1 MPRIEDGE
9 AHRCRCSLHRLN
21 RNVTPHD
28 CIQAKMFEKKI
39 LPKVA
44 DVVVETLQK
53 AGVKRVYGVAGD
65 SLNGLTDS
73 IRAHDGIEWMMVRH
87 EEVAAFAAGGES
99 QITGQL
105 TVCAGSCGP
114 GNLHLINGL
123 HDCQR
128 SRVPV
133 LAIAAQVPSAELGT
147 NYFQETRPEHLFLTC
162 SDFCEVISSPEQI
175 PRVLSIAMRTAI
187 AKRCVAVIVIPG
199 DVFTLGCSSAAI
211 DLGIG
216 GPAES
221 VLPPADSLRR
231 AVELLNKAKK
241 VSILAGAGCADARA
255 EVLSVAEILQAPIIS
270 ALRGKQYLEYD
281 NPYFVGLNGLIGMT
295 SAYRAVQECDT
306 LLMLGTD
313 FPYSQFFPEDINVI
327 QIDLRGE
334 QIGRRTKVD
343 VGLIGDVHNT
353 LRALAPLLKKHKSN
367 HLETSLKRFRKVRK
381 EFDDRAVGEPG
392 ETPIHP
398 QYLTQCLS
406 DLAAE
411 DAVFLCD
418 VGTPTT
424 WSARYL
430 RMNGRRRLLGSF
442 NHGTMANAMPQAIG
456 VQAADRA
463 RQVVT
468 LSGDGG
474 LSMLMG
480 DMLTLRQL
488 ELNIKIVV
496 FNNGALGFVEQE
508 MKAAGIENYGT
519 AFRSQNYAD
528 IANATGIRGWRVDM
542 PEQVKPALAEA
553 FAHPGPALIDV
564 AVARQELSLPPAIS
578 VAQAAGFNLYMI
590 KAMIHGDGREVLD
603 MAKTNLRD

>member
-1 MPRIEDGE
+1 M
-9 AHRCRCSLHRLN
+9 A
-21 RNVTPHD
+21 
-28 CIQAKMFEKKI
+28 
-39 LPKVA
+39 KVA
-44 DVVVETLQK
+44 DVFVETLVK

-73 IRAHDGIEWMMVRH
+73 IRAHDGIDWMMVRH

-133 LAIAAQVPSAELGT
+133 LAIAAQIPSTELGT
-147 NYFQETRPEHLFLTC
+147 NYFQETRPEHLFMTC
-162 SDFCEVISSPEQI
+162 SDFCEVVSVPEQI
-175 PRVLSIAMRTAI
+175 PRILAIAMRTAI
-187 AKRCVAVIVIPG
+187 AKRAVAVIVIPG
-199 DVFTLGCSSAAI
+199 DIFTRECSSPAI
-211 DLGIG
+211 DLGIS

-221 VLPPADSLRR
+221 VLPPAASLNS
-231 AVELLNKAKK
+231 AADLLNKTKK
-241 VSILAGAGCADARA
+241 VTILAGAGCVQARA
-255 EVLSVAEILQAPIIS
+255 EVLAVAEILQAPIIS
-270 ALRGKQYLEYD
+270 ALRGKEYLEYD

-295 SAYRAVQECDT
+295 SAYRAMQESDT

-313 FPYSQFFPEDINVI
+313 FPYSQFFPEGINVI

-343 VGLIGDVHNT
+343 VGLIGDVRYT
-353 LRALAPLLKKHKSN
+353 LRALAPLLKKHKSG
-367 HLETSLKRFRKVRK
+367 HLEDSLKHFRKVRK
-381 EFDDRAVGEPG
+381 ELDDRAVGEPG

-398 QYLTQCLS
+398 QYLTKCIS

-430 RMNGRRRLLGSF
+430 RMNGKRRLLGSF

-456 VQAADRA
+456 VQAANPA
-463 RQVVT
+463 RQVIT

-474 LSMLMG
+474 LSMLLG
-480 DMLTLRQL
+480 DLLTLRQL
-488 ELNIKIVV
+488 ELNVKIVV

-519 AFRSQNYAD
+519 AFRSQNFAE
-528 IANATGIRGWRVDM
+528 IASACGIQGWRVDT
-542 PEQVKPALAEA
+542 PEQIIPAVSQALA
-553 FAHPGPALIDV
+553 HSGPALIDV
-564 AVARQELSLPPAIS
+564 AVARQELALPPTITP
-578 VAQAAGFNLYMI
+578 AQAAGFNIYMM
-590 KAMIHGDGREVLD
+590 KAMLHGDGREVLD
-603 MAKTNLRD
+603 MANTNLWR

>member
-1 MPRIEDGE
+1 MFGK
-9 AHRCRCSLHRLN
+9 
-21 RNVTPHD
+21 
-28 CIQAKMFEKKI
+28 KM
-39 LPKVA
+39 LAKVA
-44 DVVVETLQK
+44 DVVVETLVK
-53 AGVKRVYGVAGD
+53 AGVRRVYGVAGD

-73 IRAHDGIEWMMVRH
+73 IRFHDGIDWMMVRH

-99 QITGQL
+99 QVTGQL

-123 HDCQR
+123 HDCHR

-133 LAIAAQVPSAELGT
+133 LAIAAQIPSAELGT

-187 AKRCVAVIVIPG
+187 AKRGVAVVVIPG
-199 DVFTLGCSSAAI
+199 DVLTRECSSMAI
-211 DLGIG
+211 DLGIN
-216 GPAES
+216 GPAAS
-221 VLPPADSLRR
+221 VLPPEASLTT
-231 AVELLNKAKK
+231 AAELLNEAKK
-241 VSILAGAGCADARA
+241 VTILAGAGCANARP
-255 EVLSVAEILQAPIIS
+255 EVLSMAETLQAPIVT
-270 ALRGKQYLEYD
+270 ALRGKEYLEYD
-281 NPYFVGLNGLIGMT
+281 NPYFVGLNGLIGMP
-295 SAYRAVQECDT
+295 SAYRAMQECDA

-313 FPYSQFFPEDINVI
+313 FPYSQFYPEGVSVV
-327 QIDLRGE
+327 QVDLRGE

-343 VGLIGDVHNT
+343 VGLIGDVHST
-353 LRALAPLLKKHKSN
+353 LQALAPMLERHEGG
-367 HLETSLKRFRKVRK
+367 HLQESLEHFRKVRK

-392 ETPIHP
+392 KTPIHP
-398 QYLTQCLS
+398 QHVTQCIS
-406 DLAAE
+406 DFASE

-430 RMNGRRRLLGSF
+430 RMNGKRRLIGSF

-456 VQAADRA
+456 VQAADRN

-508 MKAAGIENYGT
+508 MKAAGIETYGT
-519 AFRSQNYAD
+519 AFYSQNFAD
-528 IANATGIRGWRVDM
+528 IANAAGIRGWRVDT
-542 PEQVKPALAEA
+542 PEQVKPALTEA

-564 AVARQELSLPPAIS
+564 TVARQEISLPPTIS
-578 VAQAAGFNLYMI
+578 IAQAAGFNLYMV
-590 KAMIHGDGREVLD
+590 KAMIHGDGNEVLD
-603 MAKTNLRD
+603 MAKTNLWR

>member
-1 MPRIEDGE
+1 M
-9 AHRCRCSLHRLN
+9 SN
-21 RNVTPHD
+21 
-28 CIQAKMFEKKI
+28 
-39 LPKVA
+39 VA
-44 DVVVETLQK
+44 DVFVETFIK
-53 AGVKRVYGVAGD
+53 ARVKRVYGVAGD
-65 SLNGLTDS
+65 SLNGLTDA
-73 IRAHDGIEWMMVRH
+73 IRAHDGIDWMMVRH

-133 LAIAAQVPSAELGT
+133 LAIAAQIPSAEIGT
-147 NYFQETRPEHLFLTC
+147 NYFQETRPEHLFMTC
-162 SDFCEVISSPEQI
+162 SDFCEIVSSPDQI
-175 PRVLSIAMRTAI
+175 PRVLAIAMRTAI

-199 DVFTLGCSSAAI
+199 DVFNRDCSSAAI
-211 DLGIG
+211 DLGIS
-216 GPAES
+216 GPAGS
-221 VLPPADSLRR
+221 VLPTTSSIKSAAD
-231 AVELLNKAKK
+231 LLNKSRN
-241 VSILAGAGCADARA
+241 VTILAGAGCAVARG
-255 EVLSVAEILQAPIIS
+255 EVLAVAEILQSPLVS
-270 ALRGKQYLEYD
+270 ALRGKEYLEYD

-295 SAYRAVQECDT
+295 SAYRAMQECDT
-306 LLMLGTD
+306 LLMLGSD
-313 FPYSQFFPEDINVI
+313 FPYSQFFPEKGSTI

-343 VGLIGDVHNT
+343 VGLIGDVRST
-353 LRALAPLLKKHKSN
+353 LQALMPLLKKHKSK
-367 HLETSLKRFRKVRK
+367 HLDDSLKHFQKVRK

-392 ETPIHP
+392 TTPIHP
-398 QYLTQCLS
+398 QYLTKCIS

-430 RMNGRRRLLGSF
+430 RMNGKRRLLGSF
-442 NHGTMANAMPQAIG
+442 SHGTMANAMPQAIG
-456 VQAADRA
+456 AQAADRT

-480 DMLTLRQL
+480 DILTLRQL
-488 ELNIKIVV
+488 NLNIKIVV

-508 MKAAGIENYGT
+508 MKAAGIDNYGT
-519 AFRSQNYAD
+519 AFRSQNFAD
-528 IANATGIRGWRVDM
+528 IANAAGVRGWRVDI
-542 PEQVKPALAEA
+542 PEQIVDALSEA
-553 FAHPGPALIDV
+553 FAHPGPALVDV
-564 AVARQELSLPPAIS
+564 AVARQELSLPPAITL
-578 VAQAAGFNLYMI
+578 AQAAGFNLYMM
-590 KAMIHGDGREVLD
+590 KAMLHGDGNEVLD
-603 MAKTNLRD
+603 MAKTNLWR

>member
-1 MPRIEDGE
+1 M
-9 AHRCRCSLHRLN
+9 A
-21 RNVTPHD
+21 
-28 CIQAKMFEKKI
+28 
-39 LPKVA
+39 KVA
-44 DVVVETLQK
+44 DVFVETLVK

-73 IRAHDGIEWMMVRH
+73 IRAHDGIDWMMVRH

-133 LAIAAQVPSAELGT
+133 LAIAAQIPSTELGT
-147 NYFQETRPEHLFLTC
+147 NYFQETRPEHLFMTC
-162 SDFCEVISSPEQI
+162 SDFCEVVSVPEQI
-175 PRVLSIAMRTAI
+175 PRILAIAMRTAL
-187 AKRCVAVIVIPG
+187 AKRAVAVIVVPG
-199 DVFTLGCSSAAI
+199 DIFTRESSSAAI
-211 DLGIG
+211 DLGIS

-221 VLPPADSLRR
+221 VLPPAASLNS
-231 AVELLNKAKK
+231 AADLINKTKK
-241 VSILAGAGCADARA
+241 VTILAGAGCVQART
-255 EVLSVAEILQAPIIS
+255 EVLAVAEILQAPIIS
-270 ALRGKQYLEYD
+270 ALRGKEYLEYD

-295 SAYRAVQECDT
+295 SAYRAMQESDT

-313 FPYSQFFPEDINVI
+313 FPYSQFFPEGINVI

-343 VGLIGDVHNT
+343 VGLIGDVRYT
-353 LRALAPLLKKHKSN
+353 LRALAPLLKKHESG
-367 HLETSLKRFRKVRK
+367 HLEDSLKHFRKVR
-381 EFDDRAVGEPG
+381 EELDDRAVGEPG
-392 ETPIHP
+392 KTPIHP
-398 QYLTQCLS
+398 QYLTKCIS

-430 RMNGRRRLLGSF
+430 RMNGKRRLLGSF

-456 VQAADRA
+456 VQAADPA
-463 RQVVT
+463 RQVIA

-474 LSMLMG
+474 LSMLLG
-480 DMLTLRQL
+480 DLLTLRQL
-488 ELNIKIVV
+488 ELNVKIVV

-519 AFRSQNYAD
+519 AFRSQNFAE
-528 IANATGIRGWRVDM
+528 IASACGIKGWRVDT
-542 PEQVKPALAEA
+542 PEQIIPAVSQAL
-553 FAHPGPALIDV
+553 AHPGPALIDV
-564 AVARQELSLPPAIS
+564 AVARQELALPPTITP
-578 VAQAAGFNLYMI
+578 AQAAGFNIYMM
-590 KAMIHGDGREVLD
+590 KAMLHGDGREVLD
-603 MAKTNLRD
+603 MANTNLWR